1 MKILL
6 LGKNGLLGRELVE
19 IIKPLH
25 EHEFYALGHNELDIT
40 DADSVHRILNDLKPN
55 LVINTAA
62 FTYVDE
68 CETKSE
74 FVMEVNGYSNEKLA
88 KFCHDIGAHLIYF
101 STDYVFDGT
110 KQEGYKEADPPSPIN
125 LYGKS
130 KLLGEQLIQQN
141 TDKFYIFRTSW
152 LFGMHGKNFVKTII
166 EKAKKTS
173 EITVVDDE
181 LGKPTYSL
189 DLARGVLDFINN
201 FYGKTG
207 IYHLTNEG
215 QTSWFEFAKKIFQ
228 KAGVKVQLTPISAEQ
243 LNRPAKRPKN
253 SVLINTKLPLLRNH
267 EEALTDY
274 LNILL

>member
-19 IIKPLH
+19 IIKPSH
-25 EHEFYALGHNELDIT
+25 QHEFYALGHNELDIT
-40 DADSVHRILNDLKPN
+40 YKVALWNILNDLKPD

-68 CETKSE
+68 CEAKSE
-74 FVMEVNGYSNEKLA
+74 FVMEVNGHSNGELA
-88 KFCHDIGAHLIYF
+88 KLCHDIGAHLIYF

-110 KQEGYKEADPPSPIN
+110 KREGYTETDIPSPIN
-125 LYGKS
+125 IYGKS
-130 KLLGEQLIQQN
+130 KLLGERLIQQN

-152 LFGMHGKNFVKTII
+152 LFGMHGKNFVKTMI
-166 EKAKKTS
+166 EKAS
-173 EITVVDDE
+173 QANEITVVNDE
-181 LGKPTYSL
+181 IGKPTYSR
-189 DLARGVLDFINN
+189 DLARGVVDFIDN

-207 IYHLTNEG
+207 IYHLINEG
-215 QTSWFEFAKKIFQ
+215 ATSWFELAKRIFQ
-228 KAGVKVQLTPISAEQ
+228 KANVDVQLTPISSEQ
-243 LNRPAKRPKN
+243 LNRTAKRPKN
-253 SVLINTKLPLLRNH
+253 SVLINTKLPRLRNH